1 MRFTLVSLMLVL
13 LIGACSDRLDSKP
26 RTSPWNRQWQEAGG
40 NLVPERVVSTVQ
52 GPEHCDWESA
62 VFLYVSWPL
71 GTRSRSADDARQY
84 VRDPDGLFSA
94 YTAAPFKPDA
104 TLPTGATNTG
114 YHLNDLELW
123 RAQDAGEAVY
133 LVRGGDIE
141 RWPRAKRP
149 IACA

>member
-52 GPEHCDWESA
+52 GHEAALGRVCGA
-62 VFLYVSWPL
+62 YVSWPL

-123 RAQDAGEAVY
+123 RAHDAGEAVY